1 MFAEAQGSIWPV
13 MLHVGTCRGLSVVR
27 TRDASLGKANTLIL
41 SVFRSRALQ
50 LPSVWGALD
59 GRTGARSCRDAVL
72 LPEGPRPHALFTG
85 HARSVLHIVRR
96 LPCLFY
102 AFFLPLRKSSH
113 LCRELHLF
121 LSVTYSPDS

>member
-1 MFAEAQGSIWPV
+1 MDFAEAQDSIWRV
-13 MLHVGTCRGLSVVR
+13 MLHVCTCRGLSVVR
-27 TRDASLGKANTLIL
+27 TRDASLGEANTLISAL
-41 SVFRSRALQ
+41 S
-50 LPSVWGALD
+50 PWGALD

-72 LPEGPRPHALFTG
+72 LPEGPRPHALSAG
-85 HARSVLHIVRR
+85 HTRSELRTVRR